1 MTFKPGIG
9 YLVTVI
15 LRIFAKLEK
24 VVEGMSIKGKNDK
37 SNQNCEICTQG
48 KFTQSRNRQADAKA
62 TAILE
67 LVHTDLCGPIEP
79 ADKDGYKYAIAFT
92 DDYSGMIFP
101 YFIRAKSDTTK
112 ATEKFIADVAPYGKI
127 KCIRSDN
134 GTEFTGQEF
143 QSLLRRKGT
152 RHETSAPYSPHQNGT
167 AERGWRTLFEMS
179 RCMLLESNL
188 PKQLWTYAV
197 QTAAQIRNRCYS
209 KCLEQTPYRVFTGKT
224 PNLSHMKVFG
234 SECYMY
240 KQEKKKLDS
249 RCDKEIFVGYD
260 KYSPAYNVYYPETG
274 KVLKHRLVKSITK
287 GSADSQS
294 QTDCDMGDDIESYG
308 GAPPHIVNHGL
319 GQPEEGKEPS
329 VEEITEASP
338 TKPNDT
344 HREQG
349 EERYPTRE
357 RKPPEYLKEYQC
369 KVECNN
375 DECENV
381 D

>member
-1 MTFKPGIG
+1 MYGCHDIQTWHR
-9 YLVTVI
+9 I
-15 LRIFAKLEK
+15 LGHCNFDDVAKLEK
-24 VVEGMSIKGKNDK
+24 VVKGMMIKGKHDK

-62 TAILE
+62 TTVLE

-79 ADKDGYKYAIAFT
+79 ADKDGYRYAIAFT

-101 YFIRAKSDTTK
+101 YFIKAKSDTTK

-143 QSLLRRKGT
+143 QSLIRSNGI

-209 KCLEQTPYRVFTGKT
+209 KRLEQTPFRVFTGKT
-224 PNLSHMKVFG
+224 PNLSNMKIFG
-234 SECYMY
+234 SECYVY

-249 RCDKEIFVGYD
+249 RCKKGIFVGYD

-274 KVLKHRLVKSITK
+274 KVQKHRLVKLITK
-287 GSADSQS
+287 GSADSQT
-294 QTDCDMGDDIESYG
+294 QTDYNMGDNIESYG
-308 GAPPHIVNHGL
+308 DTSPKIVN
-319 GQPEEGKEPS
+319 K
-329 VEEITEASP
+329 
-338 TKPNDT
+338 
-344 HREQG
+344 G
-349 EERYPTRE
+349 E
-357 RKPPEYLKEYQC
+357 
-369 KVECNN
+369 
-375 DECENV
+375 
-381 D
+381 